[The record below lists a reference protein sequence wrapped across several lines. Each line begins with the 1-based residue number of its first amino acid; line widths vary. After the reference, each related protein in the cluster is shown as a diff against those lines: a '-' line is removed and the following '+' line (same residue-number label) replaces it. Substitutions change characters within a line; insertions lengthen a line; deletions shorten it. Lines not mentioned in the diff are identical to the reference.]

1 MLRADST
8 FPNCQPWPCL
18 QQQGLQDLLSAL
30 RGLSAPPDR
39 LHCLQAYYLQAPFAV
54 ERAPT
59 LLVSGWPGAKGAPH
73 LRVMQLTEYPVNGL
87 VFESSVDMDAMADYV
102 AGVCLRLQQ
111 ANVPHNLF
119 VADSGA
125 RVFLYPNAFAQAKAE
140 VSLPGSDLHLHCL
153 WCSLLH
159 RPCKL

>member
-1 MLRADST
+1 MQGHLR
-8 FPNCQPWPCL
+8 
-18 QQQGLQDLLSAL
+18 
-30 RGLSAPPDR
+30 
-39 LHCLQAYYLQAPFAV
+39 CLQAYYLQAPFAV

-59 LLVSGWPGAKGAPH
+59 LPILGWPGVKGAPH

-87 VFESSVDMDAMADYV
+87 VFESSVDVDAMADYV
-102 AGVCLRLQQ
+102 AGVCVRLQQ

-140 VSLPGSDLHLHCL
+140 VSVLGSEFCLHCL
-153 WCSLLH
+153 WSSALLATQALH
-159 RPCKL
+159 TGGKTPAIAVPGPEPASCTSKAPSQISQPP

>member
-1 MLRADST
+1 M
-8 FPNCQPWPCL
+8 
-18 QQQGLQDLLSAL
+18 
-30 RGLSAPPDR
+30 
-39 LHCLQAYYLQAPFAV
+39 

-59 LLVSGWPGAKGAPH
+59 LPIQGWTGVKGAPH

-87 VFESSVDMDAMADYV
+87 VFESSVDVDAMADYV

-140 VSLPGSDLHLHCL
+140 VSLLGSELRLQCSVVHCYIGWL
-153 WCSLLH
+153 ANW
-159 RPCKL
+159 